1 MPGSWR
7 AIVSKRSTAEDRR
20 MCRDGACAGTGGE
33 RCGMLRRLYHMTEI
47 DTWARRLNR
56 HLLCHSTRRLIRRLT
71 FRLPCR
77 ARLRLACG
85 LLLAGLVLLGSFTQA
100 DAHDERA
107 APPHL
112 PFYIATKSGQ
122 TIYVLG
128 TLHVGYPSDFP
139 AYQPFRPVIVNA
151 LSASGTLAFEL
162 SPDDTVMSP
171 DSVTRDGVC
180 PRDCL
185 RRMLPA
191 ALWQRLVARL
201 RGDPAALAEIR
212 RMKPWLAALVIE
224 TISSQQ
230 AGLQTEYGT
239 EAQLENIYLRG
250 SIVGLESMD
259 DQMRAFTG
267 LSLPEQ
273 WEMLAQDLTQTP
285 AEDVADVRK
294 LHALWLAGDADKL
307 AAWQAAKTATLMH
320 TPELAHALDERI
332 VFRRNRHFVVK
343 MLLIASPGHPLFVA
357 IGALHLGGPQGVLA
371 LLRSYGFSVKAG

>member
-1 MPGSWR
+1 MPGLWR

-20 MCRDGACAGTGGE
+20 MCRDGACAGTGSE
-33 RCGMLRRLYHMTEI
+33 RWGMLRRLYHMTEI
-47 DTWARRLNR
+47 DAWARRLNR
-56 HLLCHSTRRLIRRLT
+56 HSRYRAIRRLA
-71 FRLPCR
+71 CR
-77 ARLRLACG
+77 WTRQARSRLARG
-85 LLLAGLVLLGSFTQA
+85 LLLTGFVLLGSSQVH
-100 DAHDERA
+100 AHDERA

-139 AYQPFRPVIVNA
+139 AYQPFRPVILNA
-151 LSASGTLAFEL
+151 LSASRTLAFEL
-162 SPDDTVMSP
+162 SPDDIVMSP

-191 ALWQRLVARL
+191 ALWQRLAARL

-224 TISSQQ
+224 TLSSQQ

-259 DQMRAFTG
+259 DQMRAFNG